1 MIFGERE
8 EERNDSYPTISR
20 DVVEEIFVNPEYLE
34 GGLIKNGDKIFRLEN

>member
-20 DVVEEIFVNPEYLE
+20 DICESGVFR
-34 GGLIKNGDKIFRLEN
+34 GGSY

>member
-20 DVVEEIFVNPEYLE
+20 ESGVFR
-34 GGLIKNGDKIFRLEN
+34 GGSY

>member
-20 DVVEEIFVNPEYLE
+20 DVDICESGVFR
-34 GGLIKNGDKIFRLEN
+34 GGSY